1 MKRIIITILMSI
13 ILVIGVTAQKKY
25 VKQAEGHIDKN
36 ELKEAKTKLDM
47 AFQDEK
53 SKDWARTFFVYG
65 RLAQEAGISDNEE
78 FKKLFENHFKIAF
91 KNYQKAIELDEN
103 MKNPVNM
110 QLPLLSNAIIN
121 KGIGGFQDKDYVV
134 ALDAFEFAMIL
145 GENEIFCGAAD
156 TSIIYNAGLAAYN
169 GEIFEKA
176 IEHFIKCSEIGYGG
190 ADLYLLLKNSYLEI
204 GDSANAA
211 KTLQDAFEAFPGNES
226 ILVHLVNYYLT
237 SGRNEEA
244 LEYLTIAKE
253 KDPSNATFYHAEGV
267 LYDKAGDQ
275 EKAMNAYL
283 KAAEFDPTYFDTQYN
298 IGALLFNKGVTMV
311 EKANEIMDNEE
322 YEKAK
327 TAADEQFAKALP
339 YMEKA
344 HEINPDDIA
353 TMETLKILYYRMQK
367 MELHEVIV
375 KKLSEAKGTE

>member
-1 MKRIIITILMSI
+1 MKRIIITILMSV

-110 QLPLLSNAIIN
+110 QLPLLSNAVIN

-145 GENEIFCGAAD
+145 GENEIFGGAAD

-253 KDPSNATFYHAEGV
+253 NDPSNATFYHAEGV

>member
-1 MKRIIITILMSI
+1 MKRIIITILMSV

-110 QLPLLSNAIIN
+110 QLPLLSNAVIN

-145 GENEIFCGAAD
+145 GENEIFGGAAD